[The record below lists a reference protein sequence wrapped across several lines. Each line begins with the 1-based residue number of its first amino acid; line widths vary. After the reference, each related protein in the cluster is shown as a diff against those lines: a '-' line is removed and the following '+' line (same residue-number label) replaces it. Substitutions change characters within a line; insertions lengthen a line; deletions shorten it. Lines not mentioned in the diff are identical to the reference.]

1 MRRAHVGLL
10 AGVARRG
17 VTPSGVWRFEL
28 ILDGKARRVDL
39 APFAA
44 GRLRTLD
51 PARLRGP

>member
-1 MRRAHVGLL
+1 MRRAHLGLL

-39 APFAA
+39 APFAP